1 MVHAVEFF
9 FDAYDFL
16 HDFYALVVLAAFG
29 ENLAFGVE
37 LAEFLSED

>member
-16 HDFYALVVLAAFG
+16 HNFYAFVVLATFG
-29 ENLAFGVE
+29 EDLAFGVE